1 MGGESV
7 KPLIR
12 GRARRIRRERL
23 DMLMAMTESTRFRNR
38 TSSLLVHGLILVCL
52 GCLAT
57 LSRADEQSESA
68 AKPAVAA
75 KSDAVRK
82 CGLGAAFHGGRRQA
96 LLAKL
101 EHGVVLVRGLPTT
114 REYTRFSQDK
124 TFWYLTGVESPNVS
138 LLMDAKSGKQILFL
152 PPANATAE
160 LWEGEI
166 WDASDA
172 WIGELTG
179 FKDVRPSN
187 ELMSVLKEWTANE
200 KTVWISK
207 EPHVELSGCHDRA
220 LPFDR
225 RREKDPFDGR
235 ASREDALED
244 SLKEKL
250 QVEVKDMSPV
260 MAEMRRVKTPEELD
274 AMRRAGRAGAVAM
287 LEAMHATKPGIGE
300 WEIDA
305 LMTFVHR
312 REGADGPAYY
322 SIVGSG
328 PNALVL
334 HYSACSRTLQPHEML
349 LVDYAPEVDH
359 YTSDITRT
367 WPTDGAMTPRMTEL
381 YDAVLS
387 AQEAG
392 IAAVKPGKTMQDI
405 DKACR
410 KVLQT
415 RGFGKL
421 MPHGA
426 CHYIGLEV
434 HDVGDN
440 SKPLEPGVCL
450 TVEPGV
456 YEAASGIGIRIEDVV
471 AVTESGCEVLSG
483 GVPKDRKTVV
493 EAVGIGGTIL
503 RENVHAAEGPD
514 PRIQAEQKR
523 R

>member
-1 MGGESV
+1 MGLAQRKKSSS
-7 KPLIR
+7 R
-12 GRARRIRRERL
+12 GVRRTLGLRL
-23 DMLMAMTESTRFRNR
+23 DMLLAMIESTCRGIQTGSF
-38 TSSLLVHGLILVCL
+38 LAQVVIVACIGGL
-52 GCLAT
+52 APT
-57 LSRADEQSESA
+57 SRALAQSEPA
-68 AKPAVAA
+68 AKAAPAAR
-75 KSDAVRK
+75 SDGGRK

-152 PPANATAE
+152 PQADASAE

-179 FKDVRPSN
+179 FKDIRPSN
-187 ELMSVLKEWTANE
+187 ELMSVLKEWTATE

-225 RREKDPFDGR
+225 RREKDPLDGR
-235 ASREDALED
+235 PSREDALED
-244 SLKEKL
+244 GLKEKV

-260 MAEMRRVKTPEELD
+260 MAEMRRVKMPEEID
-274 AMRRAGRAGAVAM
+274 AMRRAGRAGALAM
-287 LEAMHATKPGIGE
+287 VEAMHATKPGVGE

-359 YTSDITRT
+359 YTSDITRS
-367 WPTDGAMTPRMTEL
+367 WPTDGAMTR
-381 YDAVLS
+381 
-387 AQEAG
+387 
-392 IAAVKPGKTMQDI
+392 
-405 DKACR
+405 
-410 KVLQT
+410 
-415 RGFGKL
+415 
-421 MPHGA
+421 
-426 CHYIGLEV
+426 
-434 HDVGDN
+434 
-440 SKPLEPGVCL
+440 
-450 TVEPGV
+450 
-456 YEAASGIGIRIEDVV
+456 
-471 AVTESGCEVLSG
+471 
-483 GVPKDRKTVV
+483 
-493 EAVGIGGTIL
+493 
-503 RENVHAAEGPD
+503 
-514 PRIQAEQKR
+514 
-523 R
+523 